1 MKQIEG
7 KPLQVSRS
15 ISNEYSKAIR
25 AVLRAM
31 HAETVKGIQ
40 SCFEECHYAED
51 SWKSSG
57 GSISSQLR
65 ILFNYLVK
73 KYNPIFAVLG
83 KKITNR
89 MIGRVLKNSSSTLKM
104 SLREMGD
111 QLAVK
116 TDFMSERLKDI
127 TEASTLESVNLIKTI
142 PGQYLSGVQKAV
154 TQSITT
160 GKGFA
165 DLKAELNKYYKGN
178 VRKAELNAMDQTRKV
193 YQSINAERMR
203 RLGVKKFKWLH
214 SGGGREPRKLHV
226 GLHGKVFSFDDPPFI
241 GVMYG
246 EDIYGLPGQL
256 PNCGCSLSPVFEFE
270 EIKDD

>member
-83 KKITNR
+83 KEITNR

-165 DLKAELNKYYKGN
+165 DLKAALNKYYKGN

-203 RLGVKKFKWLH
+203 RKHLH
-214 SGGGREPRKLHV
+214 ER
-226 GLHGKVFSFDDPPFI
+226 
-241 GVMYG
+241 G
-246 EDIYGLPGQL
+246 EDRHRGVIVINVQETPPRAWRRLFLKYHCRRFSGNTSTSVEKTLL
-256 PNCGCSLSPVFEFE
+256 ENR
-270 EIKDD
+270 